1 MDVEEYKDDDN
12 RTEEDSSIEGIENK
26 LSNIRNTDQFNQRIK
41 DKLEMMVDPE
51 DMHIFTVEQSQKL
64 YNVVTKQQK
73 KDREDK
79 ERRAGKSKN
88 IPLSYSFGRL
98 FELQSDQRR
107 RISTNSR

>member
-1 MDVEEYKDDDN
+1 MDLEEYKDEDD
-12 RTEEDSSIEGIENK
+12 RTEEDSSIDGVENK

-51 DMHIFTVEQSQKL
+51 DTNIFTVEQSQKL

-88 IPLSYSFGRL
+88 TPISYSR
-98 FELQSDQRR
+98 D
-107 RISTNSR
+107 

>member
-1 MDVEEYKDDDN
+1 MDVEEYKDEDN
-12 RTEEDSSIEGIENK
+12 RTEEDSSIDGIENK

-51 DMHIFTVEQSQKL
+51 DTNIFTVEQSQKL

-88 IPLSYSFGRL
+88 IPISYSRG
-98 FELQSDQRR
+98 
-107 RISTNSR
+107 

>member
-1 MDVEEYKDDDN
+1 MDLEEYKEEDN
-12 RTEEDSSIEGIENK
+12 RSEEDSSIDGIENK

-51 DMHIFTVEQSQKL
+51 DTNIFTVEQSQKL

-88 IPLSYSFGRL
+88 IPISYS
-98 FELQSDQRR
+98 RR
-107 RISTNSR
+107 

>member
-1 MDVEEYKDDDN
+1 MDLEEYKDEDN
-12 RTEEDSSIEGIENK
+12 RTEDDSSIDGVENK

-51 DMHIFTVEQSQKL
+51 DTNIFTVEQSQKL

-88 IPLSYSFGRL
+88 IPISYSRG
-98 FELQSDQRR
+98 
-107 RISTNSR
+107 

>member
-1 MDVEEYKDDDN
+1 MDLEEYKDEDN
-12 RTEEDSSIEGIENK
+12 RTEEDSSIDGVENK

-51 DMHIFTVEQSQKL
+51 DTNIFTVEQSQKL

-88 IPLSYSFGRL
+88 IPISYSRG
-98 FELQSDQRR
+98 
-107 RISTNSR
+107 